1 MFIEVIQGHV
11 ENPTALKASVERWMD
26 DLAPQARGW
35 LGSTSGVASDGT
47 AITLATFESEAA
59 ARATSEQPEQAT
71 RWRETKDLFTGEVT
85 FHHCREVMTMF
96 LGRPYQAG
104 FVQVLQCRVTNPD
117 RWQAVVAQSEDVLR
131 RERPEVL
138 GTVVAIHDDDPS
150 RITEAVYFS
159 SEYEARVG
167 EQKALL
173 SPEAR
178 RVFQDMRTDLTY
190 IDLSEPWLHL
200 PS

>member
-1 MFIEVIQGHV
+1 
-11 ENPTALKASVERWMD
+11 
-26 DLAPQARGW
+26 
-35 LGSTSGVASDGT
+35 
-47 AITLATFESEAA
+47 
-59 ARATSEQPEQAT
+59 
-71 RWRETKDLFTGEVT
+71 
-85 FHHCREVMTMF
+85 
-96 LGRPYQAG
+96 
-104 FVQVLQCRVTNPD
+104 
-117 RWQAVVAQSEDVLR
+117 VVAQSEDVLR